1 MHTTLQQLLD
11 VSRCKDNPSLSK
23 GLIGRLR
30 REKQTLQLAIRCHS
44 FTTLAVQP
52 ALTSIPQLGVAR
64 QLTAE
69 LSYRSPVSYPPHNR
83 SLPRPIQS
91 ALFQVEQHLH
101 SVCLHTL
108 LFLWAK
114 VPVTEAFS
122 AMQSIVYQSN
132 STRIAESSL
141 TEYSSVSYL
150 LLPLRYHSENGLTI
164 W

>member
-1 MHTTLQQLLD
+1 M
-11 VSRCKDNPSLSK
+11 C
-23 GLIGRLR
+23 
-30 REKQTLQLAIRCHS
+30 IRD
-44 FTTLAVQP
+44 
-52 ALTSIPQLGVAR
+52 R
-64 QLTAE
+64 
-69 LSYRSPVSYPPHNR
+69 
-83 SLPRPIQS
+83 PRPVQS
-91 ALFQVEQHLH
+91 ALFEVEQHLH
-101 SVCLHTL
+101 FACLHTL

-114 VPVTEAFS
+114 LPVTEAFS